1 MAYVATQIVVWML
14 LAAVFG
20 FAIGYFARGRRSK
33 GRKGRKRRLPTGGRL

>member
-1 MAYVATQIVVWML
+1 MAYVASQIVIWML

-33 GRKGRKRRLPTGGRL
+33 RRKRRLPTGGRR